1 MQCSGI
7 GTAINYPPSIQG
19 VIRMFTDFGLLSRF
33 DINYNTFCRW
43 LLTVKKN
50 YRNETVK
57 YHNWYHAFN
66 VCQTMYCMLKNTGWS
81 AKFGQVIYRP
91 MLLLQFLNRGPRP
104 DSGNF
109 RLSVSGCSLLVL
121 ATTWTTA
128 GRRTPSRSKPRTH
141 WPRCTRIQL
150 WSGTT

>member
-1 MQCSGI
+1 
-7 GTAINYPPSIQG
+7 
-19 VIRMFTDFGLLSRF
+19 MFTDFGLLSRF

-109 RLSVSGCSLLVL
+109 RLSVSGS
-121 ATTWTTA
+121 
-128 GRRTPSRSKPRTH
+128 
-141 WPRCTRIQL
+141 
-150 WSGTT
+150 

>member
-1 MQCSGI
+1 MNRRIWGRAVRCSGI
-7 GTAINYPPSIQG
+7 DTAINYPLLIQS

-66 VCQTMYCMLKNTGWS
+66 VCQTMYCMLKNTGWNE
-81 AKFGQVIYRP
+81 KFGQVR
-91 MLLLQFLNRGPRP
+91 
-104 DSGNF
+104 
-109 RLSVSGCSLLVL
+109 
-121 ATTWTTA
+121 
-128 GRRTPSRSKPRTH
+128 
-141 WPRCTRIQL
+141 
-150 WSGTT
+150 